1 MNNNNN
7 RFEILSDIN
16 NIDENENETDDND
29 NLVELYEINRN
40 NNKKDK
46 RKQIRLYLEPNRIL
60 KWFKENSK
68 HSKNAISGR
77 GNQAYT
83 LATVSLYDEWIFV

>member
-1 MNNNNN
+1 MNNNN

-16 NIDENENETDDND
+16 DIDENENETDDND
-29 NLVELYEINRN
+29 NLVELYEINKN

-77 GNQAYT
+77 DNQAYT
-83 LATVSLYDEWIFV
+83 LATVSL